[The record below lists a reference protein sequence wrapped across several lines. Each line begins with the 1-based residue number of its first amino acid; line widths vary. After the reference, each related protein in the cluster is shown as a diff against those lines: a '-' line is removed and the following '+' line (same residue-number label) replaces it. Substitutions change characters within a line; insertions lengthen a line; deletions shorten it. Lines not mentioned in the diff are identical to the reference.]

1 MDINRF
7 KANILLKGDFH
18 IDLLKINERPDFYDY
33 LLTILSHGL
42 LPIIIFPTRLAQ
54 NSASLI
60 DNIFSN
66 LSTVMY
72 HSSGILL
79 SDISDHLPYY
89 FSINYDITNEVRTK
103 RIPKIRKFNEQN
115 FKKIFKEIEAI
126 DITITITITIF
137 IIANTGICFAD
148 NTVQSNK

>member
-7 KANILLKGDFH
+7 KANILLTGDFN
-18 IDLLKINERPDFYDY
+18 IDLLKIKERSYFYDY
-33 LLTILSHGL
+33 LLTIPSHGL

-89 FSINYDITNEVRTK
+89 FSINCDITHEVRTK
-103 RIPKIRKFNEQN
+103 RIPKIRKFDPFSPSVLYKGRQLLLPSFYTESHY
-115 FKKIFKEIEAI
+115 F
-126 DITITITITIF
+126 
-137 IIANTGICFAD
+137 
-148 NTVQSNK
+148 

>member
-1 MDINRF
+1 MTIIKIFIVNNIYRPPKDNYNRHSIEKFTSELNEILMDINRF
-7 KANILLKGDFH
+7 KANILLTGDFN
-18 IDLLKINERPDFYDY
+18 IDLLKINERSDFYDY

-42 LPIIIFPTRLAQ
+42 LPIIIFPTRLEQ

-60 DNIFSN
+60 DSIFSN

-89 FSINYDITNEVRTK
+89 FSINYDITHEVRTK
-103 RIPKIRKFNEQN
+103 RSLFQKSGNLMN
-115 FKKIFKEIEAI
+115 KK
-126 DITITITITIF
+126 
-137 IIANTGICFAD
+137 
-148 NTVQSNK
+148 